1 MASPRMQPSGTVDMT
16 THQRIDGKLSC
27 FGYGQDERAIN
38 PGDLMIIGSNW
49 FKENQRLV
57 ETEFALRIRGRD
69 MAYFLEHSQI
79 AHDLYQDNKHW
90 LSAPSSTPGIDMRSR
105 SAIRTA
111 DNVSALTA
119 FYDRSNKS

>member
-1 MASPRMQPSGTVDMT
+1 MASPRMQPTGTVDMT

-69 MAYFLEHSQI
+69 MAYFL
-79 AHDLYQDNKHW
+79 AHAQLASDLYADNKHW

-119 FYDRSNKS
+119 FYDRSNNS

>member
-79 AHDLYQDNKHW
+79 AHDLYQDNRHW
-90 LSAPSSTPGIDMRSR
+90 LSAPSSTPGVDMRSMG
-105 SAIRTA
+105 AIRGG
-111 DNVSALTA
+111 DNAAAVKAYYS
-119 FYDRSNKS
+119 RPH